1 MIRKIAR
8 PMLASVFIL
17 DGVDALRKTNERV
30 DTTEDLIKR
39 VRKIVPADIADA
51 IPDSPKTVARIL
63 GGTKVGAGSL
73 FAIGKAPRFAA
84 ATLAVTTLPTLIS
97 RDAFWAADEDG
108 ERRARLNNFA
118 TSSALLGGLFI
129 ASQDTEGKPGLKW
142 RAEHASKQAGKKMQ
156 QALPTKSDSEKMWD
170 EAREK
175 AGDFTDQAGDWIKD
189 SSEKAQ
195 AYVNDNKGDWS
206 KTANEWLDAARSNAK
221 TAKKSTVKAAQKAQD
236 KANDALK
243 DAEKKH
249 GKKAKKAR
257 KNAEKIQSKADK
269 ALSKAMKKLDKKI
282 DF

>member
-39 VRKIVPADIADA
+39 VRKFVPADIADA

-97 RDAFWAADEDG
+97 RDAFWAADEEG

-142 RAEHASKQAGKKMQ
+142 RAEHASKQAGKKVQ
-156 QALPTKSDSEKMWD
+156 QALPTKTDSEKMWD

-175 AGDFTDQAGDWIKD
+175 AGDFTGQAGDWIKD

-221 TAKKSTVKAAQKAQD
+221 TAK
-236 KANDALK
+236 
-243 DAEKKH
+243 
-249 GKKAKKAR
+249 
-257 KNAEKIQSKADK
+257 
-269 ALSKAMKKLDKKI
+269 
-282 DF
+282 

>member
-8 PMLASVFIL
+8 PMLASVFII

-30 DTTEDLIKR
+30 DSTEDLIKR

-51 IPDSPKTVARIL
+51 IPNSPKTVARVL

-73 FAIGKAPRFAA
+73 FALGKAPRVAA
-84 ATLAVTTLPTLIS
+84 SVLALTTLPTLIS
-97 RDAFWAADEDG
+97 RDAFWAADESD
-108 ERRARLNNFA
+108 ERRVRLNNFA

-142 RAEHASKQAGKKMQ
+142 RAEHASKQAGKKVQ
-156 QALPTKSDSEKMWD
+156 QALPTQSDSEKALE

-175 AGDFTDQAGDWIKD
+175 AANFTEQAGGWFKD

-195 AYVNDNKGDWS
+195 AFVNDNKDD
-206 KTANEWLDAARSNAK
+206 WLDAARSNAK
-221 TAKKSTVKAAQKAQD
+221 TAKKGAVKAAQKAQD

-257 KNAEKIQSKADK
+257 KNAEKIQAKADK

-282 DF
+282 DL

>member
-30 DTTEDLIKR
+30 DTTEDLIAR

-51 IPDSPKTVARIL
+51 IPNSPKTVARVL
-63 GGTKVGAGSL
+63 GSTKVGAGSL
-73 FAIGKAPRFAA
+73 FAIGKAPRVAA
-84 ATLAVTTLPTLIS
+84 SVLALTTLPTLIS
-97 RDAFWAADEDG
+97 RDAFWAADESD
-108 ERRARLNNFA
+108 ERRVRLNNFA

-142 RAEHASKQAGKKMQ
+142 RAEHASKQASKKVQ
-156 QALPTKSDSEKMWD
+156 KALPTQSDSEKALD

-175 AGDFTDQAGDWIKD
+175 AADFTEQAGDWFKD
-189 SSEKAQ
+189 SSDKAQ
-195 AYVNDNKGDWS
+195 AFVNDNKDD
-206 KTANEWLDAARSNAK
+206 WLDAARSNAK
-221 TAKKSTVKAAQKAQD
+221 TAKKGAVKAAKKAQD

-243 DAEKKH
+243 EAEKKH

-282 DF
+282 DL